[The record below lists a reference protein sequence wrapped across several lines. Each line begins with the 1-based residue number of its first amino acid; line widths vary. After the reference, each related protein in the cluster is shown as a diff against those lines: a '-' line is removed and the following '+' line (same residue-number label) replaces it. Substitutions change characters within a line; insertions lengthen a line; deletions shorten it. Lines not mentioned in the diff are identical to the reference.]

1 MSSTKTTWEDLSRL
15 GWPKYD
21 VYKRANSERGGTMG
35 SEKDLYLNTGIA
47 ADYQWWSYNV
57 VIGKPYILSRVPN
70 AVSRDETAW
79 RYDNSQNSESF
90 TDSWTESWSNSRS
103 ASLSITSSMSITLNY
118 SVTIFDVASS
128 GLDLSIST
136 ESSSTE
142 SKEEHYDLS
151 HTWDIVVGP
160 HEKVSLIRTITTASE
175 VAEYGQDFGLSSDS
189 RVGTDG
195 SKWEGHYYWG
205 MGLNW
210 LLGSPR
216 GRLNLQGSSRDV
228 TYAFTIVREGPNGTR
243 VEPLPA
249 DFERDVKGVGKKP
262 SPEIIKKWA
271 GQVRRPIADGPAE
284 VMVPGP
290 K

>member
-1 MSSTKTTWEDLSRL
+1 MTRYAVAYVRPFPKVGRPLLLGKLALAHNRCVRAAKT
-15 GWPKYD
+15 P
-21 VYKRANSERGGTMG
+21 A
-35 SEKDLYLNTGIA
+35 
-47 ADYQWWSYNV
+47 Q
-57 VIGKPYILSRVPN
+57 
-70 AVSRDETAW
+70 
-79 RYDNSQNSESF
+79 
-90 TDSWTESWSNSRS
+90 
-103 ASLSITSSMSITLNY
+103 
-118 SVTIFDVASS
+118 
-128 GLDLSIST
+128 
-136 ESSSTE
+136 
-142 SKEEHYDLS
+142 
-151 HTWDIVVGP
+151 
-160 HEKVSLIRTITTASE
+160 
-175 VAEYGQDFGLSSDS
+175 
-189 RVGTDG
+189 
-195 SKWEGHYYWG
+195 G